1 MRRRRFLGMIC
12 IYPIRIVIILF
23 LFINLIFVFNSHFSE
38 FISHQENMKAFYN
51 KNESE
56 NHRVNPKIMYMTRTT
71 PIQISSYGELVSFS
85 STGFG
90 TKSQPFIIDG
100 WNVTTNTG
108 PCISVS
114 TTDYYFIIRDNIFN
128 GIDNSYNGVFLDHT
142 VNGTIAF
149 NEIYNCKNGLYAD
162 FARFNNLSG
171 NTIYGNSEHGIY
183 LASSSRFINITAN
196 DITANTL
203 NGIYVSWSPFN
214 NITDNTIYANIKT
227 GIELNGL
234 TAADNTIARNII
246 YNNTL
251 HGIHARNNA
260 ERNKINENNLTSNQE
275 NGMRLENSPDNI
287 ITSNNISNNY
297 QDGILIST
305 SNGNMLS
312 GNEVYRNVWNGVKLV
327 NSDDVSVNGN
337 NIFFNFQNG
346 IWYDRSNHSSFIL
359 NNVYNNSW
367 AGIGVD
373 FSMTNTFGS
382 NTIYENDHG
391 IAVSFSN
398 DIEISENSVDKN
410 ALTGIVI
417 YNTIDVTLELN
428 DITNNEDEG
437 ILLLESSNLI
447 IRYNNLID
455 NIYDSSRPQIN
466 DTGSSNLIQYNYYD
480 DWLAGTND
488 SDGIVDNPYVFSG
501 TASNSDAFPVCSA
514 FNFSYIPPI
523 TNLDIISPDGGEVFD
538 DDDNILIQWTAP
550 YDPLTRSVV
559 YTLYYSSDNGF
570 SWNILV
576 GSWIETTFNW
586 NSLSSL
592 PKTSI
597 YLIKGTGTIEG
608 GINLEGVSAG
618 NFEIQSTSTTTTTLP
633 TTTTTITQEDGL
645 FGTVEQVAGAAVAV
659 ISLMVGSYGFVRG
672 VLPRLLRSRKEKAA
686 IEKFKASKAT
696 EEEIIKIA
704 EESGISVAEFKKVL
718 KQEGYL

>member
-1 MRRRRFLGMIC
+1 MIG
-12 IYPIRIVIILF
+12 IYPIRIVVILF
-23 LFINLIFVFNSHFSE
+23 LFINLIFVFNSQFSE
-38 FISHQENMKAFYN
+38 FIPHQENMKTSYN
-51 KNESE
+51 NNGSE

-71 PIQISSYGELVSFS
+71 PIQISSYGDLVSFS

-100 WNVTTNTG
+100 WNVTTNSG

-114 TTDYYFIIRDNIFN
+114 TTDYYFIIRDNLFN
-128 GIDNSYNGVFLDHT
+128 GIDNSYDGVFLDHT

-162 FARFNNLSG
+162 FARFNNLNG
-171 NTIYGNSEHGIY
+171 NSIYGNSEHGIY

-196 DITANTL
+196 DITANSL
-203 NGIYVSWSPFN
+203 NGIYLSWSPFN

-227 GIELNGL
+227 GIELDGL
-234 TAADNTIARNII
+234 TTVDNTIGRNII

-260 ERNKINENNLTSNQE
+260 ERNKINENNLVSNQE

-287 ITSNNISNNY
+287 IMSNNISNNY

-312 GNEVYRNVWNGVKLV
+312 GNEAHKNAWNGIKFVA
-327 NSDDVSVNGN
+327 SDDVSVNGN
-337 NIFFNFQNG
+337 IIFSNFQNG
-346 IWYDRSNHSSFIL
+346 IWSDRSNHSSVNL

-373 FSMTNTFGS
+373 SSMNNTFGS
-382 NTIYENDHG
+382 NVIYENDRG
-391 IAVSFSN
+391 IAVYFSN
-398 DIEISENSVDKN
+398 DIEISENSVDN
-410 ALTGIVI
+410 NGLTGILI
-417 YNTIDVTLELN
+417 YNTIDVTLEQN
-428 DITNNEDEG
+428 DIANNEDEG
-437 ILLLESSNLI
+437 ILLFESSNLNI
-447 IRYNNLID
+447 QHNNLID
-455 NIYDSSRPQIN
+455 NVYDSSRPQIN

-480 DWLAGTND
+480 DWLAETND
-488 SDGIVDNPYVFSG
+488 SDGIVDSPYVFSG
-501 TASNSDAFPVCSA
+501 TASNSDPFPVCSA
-514 FNFSYIPPI
+514 FNFSYFPPI
-523 TNLDIISPDGGEVFD
+523 TNLDIIFPDGGEVFD

-597 YLIKGTGTIEG
+597 YLIKVTGAIG
-608 GINLEGVSAG
+608 GEINLESVSAG
-618 NFEIQSTSTTTTTLP
+618 NFEMQSASKTTTTPP
-633 TTTTTITQEDGL
+633 TTATTSTQGDGL

-659 ISLMVGSYGFVRG
+659 ISLVVGSYGFVRG
-672 VLPRLLRSRKEKAA
+672 VLPRFLRSRKQKEA
-686 IEKFKASKAT
+686 IKKFKASKAT

-704 EESGISVAEFKKVL
+704 EDSGISVAEFKKAL